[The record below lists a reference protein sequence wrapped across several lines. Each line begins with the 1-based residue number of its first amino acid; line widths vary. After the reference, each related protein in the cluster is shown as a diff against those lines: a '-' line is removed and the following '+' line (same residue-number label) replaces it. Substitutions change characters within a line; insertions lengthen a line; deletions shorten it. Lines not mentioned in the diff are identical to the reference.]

1 MNYKMDKIFA
11 SIIVDIT
18 TDSLNK
24 PFIYV
29 VPEELVDNIK
39 LGDKVIFPF
48 GRGNADKEG
57 FVLELLNLEQLKEKS
72 FYKKDAYFKKD
83 DAIDNLK
90 SIKSVASNK
99 IAVNQILLKIAI
111 FLCREYSAPLMNC
124 FKAVLPVKKIVRK
137 NKKQVDAISKYKVN
151 SDDKKFREDIVLN
164 RDQQNAIDGI
174 LKEYKKGVFSEHLIY
189 GVTGSGKTEVYIK
202 VIEEVLKD
210 NKQVIVLI
218 PEIALT
224 HQTVIRLKEKFVDN
238 IAIIHSRMS
247 EGDKYIQYKKCEEGK
262 TSILVG
268 PRSAMF
274 APFENLG
281 LIVIDEVNDYS
292 YKSDTSP
299 RYNTLDV
306 ARYRC
311 KEQNATL
318 VSLSATP
325 NIDLYYEA
333 NKKDSDIIL
342 HKLAKRANSTLPEV
356 FIIDMKKE
364 VKNGNKSIFSKP
376 LIDKI
381 NDRLEKKEQIM
392 LYMNRRGYNTIFTC
406 KNCGQTYKCPH
417 CDVSLVSHYDG
428 MLKCHYCGYE
438 IKEPMTCPNC
448 NSKEIEKYGIGTE
461 KLEEMC
467 IDLFPKARVL
477 RMDRDTTS
485 EKDGHD
491 KIIERF
497 RNGEADIL
505 IGTQMIVKGH
515 DFPNVTLVAIMR
527 ADLSLY
533 TESYKSA
540 EDTFS
545 LLTQCVGRS
554 GRKTSGE
561 SVIQCYDTDSF
572 VYDLVKEQDYEKF
585 YIEEIAHRKK
595 LKYPP
600 FKKIMTARVGTDNEA
615 FLNTFMKDL
624 KVVLNNKNDTEAII
638 LGPTKTNPEKI
649 KDIHFSKII
658 VKCNSADEAKKYRS
672 ICKKFKDYADKKNYL
687 KMIVDI
693 E

>member
-1 MNYKMDKIFA
+1 MEELFA
-11 SIIVDIT
+11 NIIVDV
-18 TDSLNK
+18 SAEALNK
-24 PFIYV
+24 SFVFKVSEDLKGVLKP
-29 VPEELVDNIK
+29 
-39 LGDKVIFPF
+39 GDKVIFPF
-48 GRGNADKEG
+48 GKYNADREG
-57 FVLELLNLEQLKEKS
+57 FVLEILTLEQLKSKN
-72 FYKKDAYFKKD
+72 FYKKEAYFKKA
-83 DAIDNLK
+83 DAISNLK
-90 SIKSVASNK
+90 TIKSIAKNK
-99 IAVNQILLKIAI
+99 IAANEILLKMAI
-111 FLCREYSAPLMNC
+111 FMCKEYYAPISMCLNT
-124 FKAVLPVKKIVRK
+124 VIPVKRVINK
-137 NKKQVDAISKYKVN
+137 NKKQIDVVEKYEVVK
-151 SDDKKFREDIVLN
+151 N
-164 RDQQNAIDGI
+164 RDDENNIQLNDDQLKISNDIISDFNMNA
-174 LKEYKKGVFSEHLIY
+174 FSEHLIF
-189 GVTGSGKTEVYIK
+189 GITGSGKTEVYIK
-202 VIEEVLKD
+202 VIEEVLK
-210 NKQVIVLI
+210 KGRQVIVLI

-224 HQTVIRLKEKFVDN
+224 HQTVIRLKEKFSDN
-238 IAIIHSRMS
+238 LAIIHSRMS
-247 EGDKYIQYKKCEEGK
+247 AGERYIQYKKCEDGK
-262 TSILVG
+262 AQILVG
-268 PRSAMF
+268 PRSAIF

-306 ARYRC
+306 ARFRC

-318 VSLSATP
+318 ISLSATP

-333 NKKDSDIIL
+333 NKINSDIIL

-356 FIIDMKKE
+356 FIVDMKKE
-364 VKNGNKSIFSKP
+364 VKNGNKSVFSKL

-600 FKKIMTARVGTDNEA
+600 FKKLMTARVGTDNEA

-658 VKCNSADEAKKYRS
+658 VKCNSADETKKYRS

-687 KMIVDI
+687 KMIFDI

>member
-1 MNYKMDKIFA
+1 MEKIFA

-18 TDSLNK
+18 TEALNK
-24 PFIYV
+24 PFLYV
-29 VPEELVDNIK
+29 VPDELIGKVK

-48 GRGNADKEG
+48 GRNNADKEG
-57 FVLELLNLEQLKEKS
+57 FVLELLNIEQLKEKS
-72 FYKKDAYFKKD
+72 FYQKDAYFKKA
-83 DAIDNLK
+83 DAIDKLK
-90 SIKSVASNK
+90 SIKTIATNK
-99 IAVNQILLKIAI
+99 IAVSQLLLKIAI
-111 FLCREYSAPLMNC
+111 FLCREYSAPLPNC
-124 FKAVLPVKKIVRK
+124 LKTVLPVKRIVRK
-137 NKKQVDAISKYKVN
+137 NKKQIDAISKYKI
-151 SDDKKFREDIVLN
+151 KKKKKKTRDELVLNDEQNAVISDIV
-164 RDQQNAIDGI
+164 A
-174 LKEYKKGVFSEHLIY
+174 EYKKNEFSEHLIY

-202 VIEEVLKD
+202 IIDEVIKD
-210 NKQVIVLI
+210 GKQVIVMI

-224 HQTVIRLKEKFVDN
+224 HQTVIRLKEKFEDN

-247 EGDKYIQYKKCEEGK
+247 EGDKYIQYKKCEDKE

-268 PRSAMF
+268 PRSALF

-281 LIVIDEVNDYS
+281 LIVIDEVNDHS
-292 YKSDTSP
+292 YKSDTVP

-306 ARYRC
+306 ARFRC

-318 VSLSATP
+318 ISLSATP

-333 NKKDSDIIL
+333 NTSDSKIVL
-342 HKLAKRANSTLPEV
+342 HKLSKRANSTLPEV
-356 FIIDMKKE
+356 TIVDMKRE
-364 VKNGNKSIFSKP
+364 SKNGNKSLFSKL

-381 NDRLEKKEQIM
+381 KDRLDKKEQVM

-406 KNCGQTYKCPH
+406 KECGKTYKCPH
-417 CDVSLVSHYDG
+417 CDVALVSHFDG

-438 IKEPMTCPNC
+438 IREPMTCPNC
-448 NSKEIEKYGIGTE
+448 KSKEIEKYGMGTE

-467 IDLFPKARVL
+467 IELFPNARVL
-477 RMDRDTTS
+477 RMDKDTTI

-491 KIIERF
+491 KIVEKF
-497 RNGEADIL
+497 RNGDADIL

-533 TESYKSA
+533 SETYRSA

-554 GRKTSGE
+554 GRKVRGE
-561 SVIQCYDTDSF
+561 SIIQCYDTDSF
-572 VYDLVKEQDYEKF
+572 VYELVREQNFEKF
-585 YIEEIAHRKK
+585 YDEEIKIRKK

-600 FKKIMTARVGTDNEA
+600 FKKLMTVRVGSENEGM
-615 FLNTFMKDL
+615 LSTFMKDL
-624 KVVLNNKNDTEAII
+624 KTVLDNKNDTEAII
-638 LGPTKTNPEKI
+638 LGPTKTNPEKV
-649 KDIHFSKII
+649 KDIHFKKII
-658 VKCNSADEAKKYRS
+658 VKCNTIEEAKKYRT
-672 ICKKFKDYADKKNYL
+672 ICRKFKEYADKKNYL
-687 KMIVDI
+687 KMIYDI

>member
-1 MNYKMDKIFA
+1 MEKIFA

-24 PFIYV
+24 PFIYT
-29 VPEELVDNIK
+29 VPDDLIDKIK

-48 GRGNADKEG
+48 GRSNADKEG

-72 FYKKDAYFKKD
+72 FYKKDAYFKKS

-90 SIKSVASNK
+90 TIKSIAPNK
-99 IAVNQILLKIAI
+99 IAVNQILLKVAI

-124 FKAVLPVKKIVRK
+124 FNTVLPVKKIVRK

-151 SDDKKFREDIVLN
+151 SDDKKIRDDIVLN
-164 RDQQNAIDGI
+164 LEQQDTIASIIN
-174 LKEYKKGVFSEHLIY
+174 EYKKGGFSEHLIY

-202 VIEEVLKD
+202 VIEEVIKD

-224 HQTVIRLKEKFVDN
+224 HQTVIRLKEKFLDN

-247 EGDKYIQYKKCEEGK
+247 DGDKYIQYKKCEEGK

-292 YKSDTSP
+292 YKSDNSP
-299 RYNTLDV
+299 RYNTIDV
-306 ARYRC
+306 ARFRC

-318 VSLSATP
+318 ISLSATP

-333 NKKDSDIIL
+333 NNKDSGIML
-342 HKLAKRANSTLPEV
+342 HKLSKRANSTLPV
-356 FIIDMKKE
+356 VTIVDMKKE
-364 VKNGNKSIFSKP
+364 VKNGNNSLFSK
-376 LIDKI
+376 LLVDKI
-381 NDRLEKKEQIM
+381 NERLEKNEQIM

-406 KNCGQTYKCPH
+406 KSCGKTYKCPH

-448 NSKEIEKYGIGTE
+448 KSKEIEKYGIGTE

-467 IDLFPKARVL
+467 IDLFPNAKVL
-477 RMDRDTTS
+477 RMDKDTTS

-497 RNGEADIL
+497 RNGEAQIL

-533 TESYKSA
+533 TETYKSA
-540 EDTFS
+540 EDTFA

-554 GRKTSGE
+554 GRKVSGE
-561 SVIQCYDTDSF
+561 SIIQCYDTDSF
-572 VYDLVKEQDYEKF
+572 VYDLVKEQNFEKF
-585 YIEEIAHRKK
+585 YNEEIKFRKK
-595 LKYPP
+595 LQYPP
-600 FKKIMTARVGTDNEA
+600 FKKLMTVRVGTDNQS
-615 FLNTFMKDL
+615 FLSTFMKDL
-624 KVVLNNKNDTEAII
+624 KVVLNNKNDTGAII

-658 VKCNSADEAKKYRS
+658 VKCNSVEEAKKYRA
-672 ICKKFKDYADKKNYL
+672 ICKKFKDYVDNKNYL
-687 KMIVDI
+687 KMVYDI